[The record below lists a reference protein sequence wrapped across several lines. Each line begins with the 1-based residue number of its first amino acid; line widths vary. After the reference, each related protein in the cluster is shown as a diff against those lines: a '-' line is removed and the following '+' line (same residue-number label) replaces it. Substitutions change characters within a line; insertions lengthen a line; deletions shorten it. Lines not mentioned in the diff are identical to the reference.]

1 MAAGNWVDWNTGDL
15 VTAAAFQD
23 IQDSIVFIYADETA
37 ANAALT
43 NKVEGTVFYDTTNN
57 LLKAWDGSQWI
68 SAETGD
74 ISAVTAGD
82 GLSGGGSSGDVTLD
96 LDLNE
101 LTAASVDVAND
112 SIAIVDATDNSSKKE
127 SIADLATAMADGSTI
142 TASAGVLSAAT
153 GGITVADQYHLTA
166 DQASNA
172 VITSWTQTTFTGT
185 GTIGSSMSHSSGVF
199 TFPSTGIYMVTLKAY
214 VETSDAS
221 TRTVIEVTTNNSTY
235 NVIDEQGWQT
245 SNSVNTYQVCTSS
258 IFVDVTDTANVKVR
272 FRLFGSDGTNDK
284 VHGSASFNQTSATFM
299 KIGDT

>member
-37 ANAALT
+37 ADAALT
-43 NKVEGTVFYDTTNN
+43 NKVEGTIFYDTTADV
-57 LLKAWDGSQWI
+57 LKAWDGSAWI

-112 SIAIVDATDNSSKKE
+112 SIPIVDATDNSSKKE

-142 TASAGVLSAAT
+142 TASSGVLSAA
-153 GGITVADQYHLTA
+153 GITEADQWTLTA
-166 DQASNA
+166 DITASVNPISTNWA
-172 VITSWTQTTFTGT
+172 RPIGLLQTYIGT
-185 GTIGSSMSHSSGVF
+185 GMTESSGQF
-199 TFPSTGIYMVTLKAY
+199 TFPSTGKWLVKVAARIYIGSTGGVGVMKLSVTDDNFS
-214 VETSDAS
+214 TSDAIVAAYLAGNTGDQAKVYGETIIDIVDTS
-221 TRTVIEVTTNNSTY
+221 THKCRFSYTVAGTSTLLGGTTEN
-235 NVIDEQGWQT
+235 E
-245 SNSVNTYQVCTSS
+245 
-258 IFVDVTDTANVKVR
+258 TAVMFIK
-272 FRLFGSDGTNDK
+272 LGET
-284 VHGSASFNQTSATFM
+284 
-299 KIGDT
+299 

>member
-15 VTAAAFQD
+15 VTAASFQD

-43 NKVEGTVFYDTTNN
+43 NKVQGTIFYDTTADV
-57 LLKAWDGSQWI
+57 LKAWDGSAWI

-142 TASAGVLSAAT
+142 TASAGVLSAG
-153 GGITVADQYHLTA
+153 GGITVADQYYLTA

-172 VITSWTQTTFTGT
+172 VITSWSQVGFTGT

-214 VETSDAS
+214 VETSDAT

-245 SNSVNTYQVCTSS
+245 SSGVNTYQVCTSS

-272 FRLFGSDGTNDK
+272 FRLFGSDGSADK
-284 VHGSASFNQTSATFM
+284 IHGNASYIETSATFM

>member
-15 VTAAAFQD
+15 VTAASFQD

-57 LLKAWDGSQWI
+57 LLKAWDGAQWI

-112 SIAIVDATDNSSKKE
+112 SIPIVDATDNSSKKE

-142 TASAGVLSAAT
+142 TASAGVLSAAAS
-153 GGITVADQYHLTA
+153 GGLSAAQQWRLTA
-166 DQASNA
+166 NITATGANF
-172 VITSWTQTTFTGT
+172 ITSNLEVPDTENQGNLGT
-185 GTIGSSMSHSSGVF
+185 AVTESSGVF
-199 TFPSTGIYMVTLKAY
+199 SFSETGFYLILVNWTGYVSTGYNILATWA
-214 VETSDAS
+214 TDD
-221 TRTVIEVTTNNSTY
+221 NSTY
-235 NVIDEQGWQT
+235 NQIATGQFEAPGNL
-245 SNSVNTYQVCTSS
+245 NSQASAA
-258 IFVDVTDTANVKVR
+258 IIDVTNT
-272 FRLFGSDGTNDK
+272 TNDK
-284 VHGSASFNQTSATFM
+284 VKFQSHLQNAGSYILGSTSFNYTSFTF
-299 KIGDT
+299 IRLGDT

>member
-1 MAAGNWVDWNTGDL
+1 MAAGSWVDWNTGDL

-23 IQDSIVFIYADETA
+23 IQDSIVFIFADETA

-43 NKVEGTVFYDTTNN
+43 NKVEGTIFYDTTANV
-57 LLKAWDGSQWI
+57 LKAWDGSAWI

-142 TASAGVLSAAT
+142 TASAGVLSAA
-153 GGITVADQYHLTA
+153 GGGRVLQVVEGTYATTTTITSTSYTDTNLTA
-166 DQASNA
+166 SITPSATSSKIL
-172 VITSWTQTTFTGT
+172 VIVQHNTQQYRTLGTLDAQIQLLRDATQIRENYQFLEIGGATSILFRNNPVILCLDT
-185 GTIGSSMSHSSGVF
+185 
-199 TFPSTGIYMVTLKAY
+199 PST
-214 VETSDAS
+214 
-221 TRTVIEVTTNNSTY
+221 
-235 NVIDEQGWQT
+235 
-245 SNSVNTYQVCTSS
+245 TSS
-258 IFVDVTDTANVKVR
+258 ITYKTQAKIINTSSSHSIATSANNLTDTIT
-272 FRLFGSDGTNDK
+272 LIEIDGS
-284 VHGSASFNQTSATFM
+284 
-299 KIGDT
+299 

>member
-1 MAAGNWVDWNTGDL
+1 MAAGSWVDWNTGDL

-43 NKVEGTVFYDTTNN
+43 NKVEGTIFYDTTANV
-57 LLKAWDGSQWI
+57 LKAWDGSAWI

-101 LTAASVDVAND
+101 LTGASVDVAND

-142 TASAGVLSAAT
+142 TASAGVLSAA
-153 GGITVADQYHLTA
+153 GGGKVLQVVQATTSTATEVASTSYADSGLSASITPSS
-166 DQASNA
+166 ASNKVL
-172 VITSWTQTTFTGT
+172 VIVTQNLQISRSDNDTKGFAKLLRD
-185 GTIGSSMSHSSGVF
+185 
-199 TFPSTGIYMVTLKAY
+199 STDI
-214 VETSDAS
+214 
-221 TRTVIEVTTNNSTY
+221 VIDSIMEVTTGNSTSNLLQVNHSICY
-235 NVIDEQGWQT
+235 LDSPATTSSTTYKTQIKT
-245 SNSVNTYQVCTSS
+245 SN
-258 IFVDVTDTANVKVR
+258 TANSGKIIAQD
-272 FRLFGSDGTNDK
+272 SS
-284 VHGSASFNQTSATFM
+284 SASQITLIE
-299 KIGDT
+299 IGA